1 MKQRILP
8 LVLLGLLFIPYVVAA
23 QQALQNVYVIN
34 EGNYGQ
40 ANASVTTYDVSNGT
54 TVGNAFYKKN
64 KVLLGDVA
72 QSSAVINGDLYILV
86 YGSSKI
92 VVTDKST
99 LSLVKTIN
107 YDTNKEKGPRQM
119 VAVNSSKAYV
129 TNLDSKNISVVDLAN
144 NAITS
149 TIPLGSGP
157 EGIVI
162 SNGKAYVAL
171 SNLGQGDSV
180 AVIDAK
186 TDQMIRKLKV
196 ADNPV
201 DVAVDNQGRVW
212 VVCVGNYGY
221 DSKGNY
227 NPSLE
232 TFGKIEVI
240 DSSNDS
246 IIKTIDVGGHP
257 GDIALLPSMDRAYY
271 NDGGIVS
278 IDMKTLTT
286 LGDTL
291 VSGAYYSM
299 DVAHDDQTP
308 QLFVADAADYVS
320 SGTIYR
326 YDLTSSMPK
335 RISSFSAGII
345 PGSFQFLYT
354 GTPLAI
360 EPSDHKPETFTL
372 LQNYPNPFNPTTTI
386 RYHLNGD
393 GQVELNVYSV
403 TGRLVSHLVDEAQT
417 AGEHAIRFDASS
429 LSSGIYFYR
438 LRFDGQIRIRK
449 MVLIK

>member
-8 LVLLGLLFIPYVVAA
+8 LFLFGLLFIPFAVLA
-23 QQALQNVYVIN
+23 QQTLQNVYVIN

-40 ANASVTTYDVSNGT
+40 GNASVTTYDVSNGT

-64 KVLLGDVA
+64 KVFLGDVA
-72 QSSAVINGDLYILV
+72 QSSMVINGNLYILV

-92 VVTDKST
+92 VVADKST
-99 LSLVKTIN
+99 LSLVKTIS
-107 YDTNKEKGPRQM
+107 YDTNTEKGPRQM
-119 VAVNSSKAYV
+119 VDVNSSKAYV
-129 TNLDSKNISVVDLAN
+129 TNLDSKNISVVDVSSNTL
-144 NAITS
+144 TG

-157 EGIVI
+157 EGIGI

-180 AVIDAK
+180 AVVDTK
-186 TDQMIRKLKV
+186 TDQVIKKLKV

-201 DVAVDNQGRVW
+201 DVAVDKQGRVW

-221 DSKGNY
+221 DTKGNY

-257 GDIALLPSMDRAYY
+257 GDIALLSSMDRAYY

-278 IDMKTLTT
+278 IDMKTLTA

-335 RISSFSAGII
+335 GISSFSAGII

-360 EPSDHKPETFTL
+360 EPSDHKPGTFTL

-386 RYHLNGD
+386 RYHLNRSGHVALD
-393 GQVELNVYSV
+393 VYGI
-403 TGRLVSHLVDEAQT
+403 TGRLVSHLVDETQT
-417 AGEHAIRFDASS
+417 AGIHSVRFDASS

-438 LRFDGQIRIRK
+438 LRFDGEIRIRK